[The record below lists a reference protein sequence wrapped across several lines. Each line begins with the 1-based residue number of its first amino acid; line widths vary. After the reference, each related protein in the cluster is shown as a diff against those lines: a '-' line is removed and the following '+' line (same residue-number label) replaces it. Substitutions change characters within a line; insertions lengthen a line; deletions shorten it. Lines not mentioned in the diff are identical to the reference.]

1 MQPQRERKK
10 TGGDKVQVSK
20 LKSSWI
26 NLAVLAH
33 LRTLNPKPWGKIN
46 VHVRIN
52 KVYTYRCT

>member
-1 MQPQRERKK
+1 MRPQRERKK
-10 TGGDKVQVSK
+10 TGEDKVQVSK

-46 VHVRIN
+46 LCM
-52 KVYTYRCT
+52 YE